1 MPVTY
6 LELSW
11 SSDGLQA
18 VHRRPPVGQRGHH
31 NVRDSGGD
39 VTQTERLDLVQ
50 ILNFPLL
57 TCCP

>member
-31 NVRDSGGD
+31 NVRDGGGD

-50 ILNFPLL
+50 I
-57 TCCP
+57 